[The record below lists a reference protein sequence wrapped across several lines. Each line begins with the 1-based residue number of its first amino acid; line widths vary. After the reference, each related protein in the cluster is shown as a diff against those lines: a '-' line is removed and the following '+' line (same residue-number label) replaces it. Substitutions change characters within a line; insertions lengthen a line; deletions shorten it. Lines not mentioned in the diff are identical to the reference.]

1 MSRTIEKRILPR
13 LESRKYRKRLDL
25 QLNLPGLLAQLRF
38 SFVLIGRGRLL
49 TI

>member
-25 QLNLPGLLAQLRF
+25 QPNLPGFA
-38 SFVLIGRGRLL
+38 SPAKVLIRTYR
-49 TI
+49 